1 MNATFN
7 LLNLAQNLMRTNVSN
22 KNRVTHG
29 ATSATFSPREKFC
42 DKAMLFLSFSSL
54 MNNTYKFQMV

>member
-1 MNATFN
+1 MNATFS
-7 LLNLAQNLMRTNVSN
+7 LLNLAQNLMRTNVLN

-29 ATSATFSPREKFC
+29 ATFATFCLRDKFS
-42 DKAMLFLSFSSL
+42 DKVMLFLSLFSL